1 MVVMAI
7 LLILTIP
14 LLNIIMNLMVTLENE
29 DDNDNDETI
38 NIWQRGSMM
47 EEWLLACLAYPRLL
61 LLAMRLLDPVRL
73 LLAMRASILLAKR
86 TGLLQ
91 PMRRS
96 LRGRMA
102 SVLARRGTAVVVLA
116 KRAAVVVLAR
126 MGAVLLA
133 RRAAVLVLPRRGA
146 VLVLAMWL
154 LALLGWQDP
163 GWAVR
168 QPGPAS
174 SGSSDPRCHQ
184 VRQRYQWLTLC
195 KRSTRS

>member
-47 EEWLLACLAYPRLL
+47 EEWLLACLAYPRLH

-102 SVLARRGTAVVVLA
+102 SVLARRDTA
-116 KRAAVVVLAR
+116 VVLAR
-126 MGAVLLA
+126 MGTVLLA

-146 VLVLAMWL
+146 MLVLAMWL